1 MEILEIILL
10 IIGIILAFVGAILLL
25 INAFKESVWW
35 GLGGIFI
42 PFVLIIYTFMHWDKN
57 KTFFGIWFAGF
68 CFYLGAL
75 IFFAEEG
82 TFKYHPM
89 DS

>member
-1 MEILEIILL
+1 M
-10 IIGIILAFVGAILLL
+10 ILAFVGAIMIL
-25 INAFKESVWW
+25 INAFKDHILW
-35 GLGGIFI
+35 GLGSLFL
-42 PFVLIIYTFMHWDKN
+42 PFVMIIYTFMHWDKN
-57 KTFFGIWFAGF
+57 KTWFGVWFSGF
-68 CFYLGAL
+68 LLYLGAV